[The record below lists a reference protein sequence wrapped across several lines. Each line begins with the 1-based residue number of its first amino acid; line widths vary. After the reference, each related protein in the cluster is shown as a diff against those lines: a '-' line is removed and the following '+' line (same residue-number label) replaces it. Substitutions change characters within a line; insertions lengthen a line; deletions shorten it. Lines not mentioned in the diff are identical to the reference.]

1 MNIIKS
7 EIKLTKQIWKLT
19 KSGKLKWKLNEV
31 GHYIAKY
38 KDVEIQIDFFNFA
51 RMDEQSSDDSCGTVS
66 ISFPN
71 LNTINGI
78 IFDFSVGTKQF
89 TNLRKTV
96 FYNKKEWKK
105 REQRF
110 TKRYKAISTY
120 LEKL

>member
-1 MNIIKS
+1 MYSVYSFSN
-7 EIKLTKQIWKLT
+7 
-19 KSGKLKWKLNEV
+19 
-31 GHYIAKY
+31 
-38 KDVEIQIDFFNFA
+38 EIQIDFFNFA

-89 TNLRKTV
+89 TNLRRTV